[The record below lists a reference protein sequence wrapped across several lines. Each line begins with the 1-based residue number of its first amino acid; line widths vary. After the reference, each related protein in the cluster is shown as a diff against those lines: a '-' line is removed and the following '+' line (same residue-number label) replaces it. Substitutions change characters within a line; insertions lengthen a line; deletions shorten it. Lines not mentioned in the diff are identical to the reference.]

1 MVLGP
6 VVFLLTIAWETLFHS
21 RNTMVEELVFNVGRK
36 LRKVRG
42 ELGLSLRQ
50 LSQRVGVSPSTIQK
64 IENNHISPTLA
75 TILRIARGLG
85 KDIGFFL
92 DHDGEPTSVLYCPKA
107 HRRLINP
114 SAMGFAIELLTDGL
128 ADQRFSPLIL
138 TVPPGGKRGSHLH
151 HRGEELQHC
160 ISGTVEFTIHGK
172 KYLLRQGDTL
182 HFKSNVRHSWINPG
196 KRTAKLLMIC
206 SPPLH
211 VGRNSNET

>member
-1 MVLGP
+1 
-6 VVFLLTIAWETLFHS
+6 
-21 RNTMVEELVFNVGRK
+21 MVEELVFNVGRK

-50 LSQRVGVSPSTIQK
+50 LSQRVAVSPSTIQK
-64 IENNHISPTLA
+64 IESNQISPTLA
-75 TILRIARGLG
+75 TILRIAKGLG
-85 KDIGFFL
+85 KDIRFFL
-92 DHDGEPTSVLYCPKA
+92 DQDHEPTSVVFCPKE

-114 SAMGFAIELLTDGL
+114 TALTFAIELLADGL

-160 ISGTVEFTIHGK
+160 LSGKVEFTIRGK
-172 KYLLRQGDTL
+172 KYLLTQGDTL
-182 HFKSNVRHSWINPG
+182 HFKSDVRHSWVNVG
-196 KRTAKLLMIC
+196 KRAAKLLMIC

-211 VGRNSNET
+211 VGRNSNEQ